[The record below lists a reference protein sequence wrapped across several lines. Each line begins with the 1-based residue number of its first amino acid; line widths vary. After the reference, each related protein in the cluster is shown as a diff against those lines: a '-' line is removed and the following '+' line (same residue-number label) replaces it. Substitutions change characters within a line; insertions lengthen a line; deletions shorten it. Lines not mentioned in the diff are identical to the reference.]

1 MLTTLR
7 FLSTTNL
14 LIMPQEVRAI
24 FEYVFVPHNQRRQLD
39 QAFAP
44 ASHSSVRFWPHRYT
58 SLPAVCARTTISFR
72 TTRPVLPLL
81 DRALQVNSRS
91 RSLPSLEGGLMARGL
106 ISRQASLQWRPD
118 P

>member
-1 MLTTLR
+1 MLPTLR

-24 FEYVFVPHNQRRQLD
+24 FGYVFVPHNQRRQLD
-39 QAFAP
+39 QAFGARFTLKRPLLAP
-44 ASHSSVRFWPHRYT
+44 
-58 SLPAVCARTTISFR
+58 SLHIAACRLRSNDNFLR

-91 RSLPSLEGGLMARGL
+91 RSLPS
-106 ISRQASLQWRPD
+106 
-118 P
+118 